1 MRISDWSSD
10 VCSSDL
16 KGREEVKRSG
26 GDVDRHFHPAG
37 EEHRLFARPIRTQ
50 NLVLRQRPDK
60 LAPVARAQ
68 KREHRR
74 RTEAACKPGTHCSP
88 DEPFIKEAISRERA
102 DLPLG
107 KIEYADLRQGRGHL
121 QIALLG
127 ERSEEHTSDLQS
139 L

>member
-50 NLVLRQRPDK
+50 NLVLRQRPDQ

-74 RTEAACKPGTHCSP
+74 RTEAACKPG
-88 DEPFIKEAISRERA
+88 
-102 DLPLG
+102 
-107 KIEYADLRQGRGHL
+107 
-121 QIALLG
+121 
-127 ERSEEHTSDLQS
+127 RSEERRVGKECGSTCRTRWYTEHSKKKKQKIQS
-139 L
+139 TN

>member
-16 KGREEVKRSG
+16 EEVKRSG

-74 RTEAACKPGTHCSP
+74 RTEAACKPGTHCS
-88 DEPFIKEAISRERA
+88 
-102 DLPLG
+102 
-107 KIEYADLRQGRGHL
+107 
-121 QIALLG
+121 
-127 ERSEEHTSDLQS
+127 RSEEHTSELQS
-139 L
+139 LMRISYAVFCLKKNNTDHN

>member
-16 KGREEVKRSG
+16 EEVKRSG

-88 DEPFIKEAISRERA
+88 DEPFIKEAISRDR
-102 DLPLG
+102 
-107 KIEYADLRQGRGHL
+107 
-121 QIALLG
+121 
-127 ERSEEHTSDLQS
+127 RSEVHKYELQS
-139 L
+139 LLRTSYDVFCLKSK